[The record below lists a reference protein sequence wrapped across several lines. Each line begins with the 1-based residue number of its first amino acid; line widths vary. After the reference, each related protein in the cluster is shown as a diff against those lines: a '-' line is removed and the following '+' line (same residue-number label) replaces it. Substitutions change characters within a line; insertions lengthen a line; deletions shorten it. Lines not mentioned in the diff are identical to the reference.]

1 MNALEKAARAKELL
15 EDPIFLEAF
24 NGVRNGLVSQLES
37 CPFAD
42 KDLQHEITI
51 TLQLLKRIKGSLE
64 RFVADGSVEQK
75 ALAQKDWIERAR
87 QRLVRV

>member
-15 EDPIFLEAF
+15 EDPVFREAF

-42 KDLQHEITI
+42 KDLQHDITI

-64 RFVADGSVEQK
+64 RFFADGVVEHK